1 MATHRG
7 IHWGSQQDLTNGA
20 ILADQCKRFID
31 GKAPLKNPQMG
42 HTVTNTGWPVA
53 CTAISARDG
62 SWVFMTIYQ
71 TPDPILGGSKHKP
84 GKSGRTLEA

>member
-42 HTVTNTGWPVA
+42 HAVTTYWLASRLHGHFSQGWIMGIHDYLPN
-53 CTAISARDG
+53 S
-62 SWVFMTIYQ
+62 
-71 TPDPILGGSKHKP
+71 
-84 GKSGRTLEA
+84 